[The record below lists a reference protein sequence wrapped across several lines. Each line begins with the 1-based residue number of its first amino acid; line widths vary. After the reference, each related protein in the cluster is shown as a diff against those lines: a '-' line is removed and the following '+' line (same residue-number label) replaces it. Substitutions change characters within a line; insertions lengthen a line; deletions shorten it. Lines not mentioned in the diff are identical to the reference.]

1 MSEQVHI
8 PVLVREVLDFLAPR
22 PGLPYLDA
30 TVDGG
35 GHAARILQA
44 IEPGGRLL
52 GLDRDGAMLDQARAR
67 FAREIEQ
74 GRVVLVCASFSQLEE
89 VARDHGFP
97 SFAGVLFDLGL
108 SSYHLDR
115 SGRGFSF
122 QRDEPLDMRFSPGTQ
137 ATAAELLNTLA
148 ASELARMFSQWG
160 EERYARRIAQRI
172 TEARPVRTTRELY
185 DVIEASL
192 PKPVRWQAARSA
204 ARIFQALRIA
214 VNDELSAL
222 HTALPQALRCLAP
235 DGRLVVISFHSL
247 EDRIVKHFFRDGAQR
262 GLVEVLTRKPVR
274 PSPAEVEANPRAAS
288 AKLRACRKLGSG
300 SQ

>member
-8 PVLVREVLDFLAPR
+8 PVLVCEVLDFLAPR
-22 PGLPYLDA
+22 PGLAYLDA

-35 GHAARILQA
+35 GHAARILHA

-52 GLDRDGAMLDQARAR
+52 GLDRDAAMLEQASAR

-74 GRVVLVCASFSQLEE
+74 GQVLLACASFAQLEE
-89 VARDHGFP
+89 VARAHGFP
-97 SFAGVLFDLGL
+97 SFAGILFDLGL

-137 ATAAELLNTLA
+137 PTAAELLNTLA

-185 DVIEASL
+185 DVIEVSL

-222 HTALPQALRCLAP
+222 HSALPQALRCLAP

-247 EDRIVKHFFRDGAQR
+247 EDRIVKHFFRDAAQR

-288 AKLRACRKLGSG
+288 AKLRACRKLGSE